1 MKHIKSYEQFLNEA
15 DSAKEIEDKIN
26 KMGEVSDDEKELEK
40 DMKAASKGATTPDEG
55 TKSEDDN
62 EAKKDKLA
70 DKAPKDEIKE
80 AAKNEDHEE
89 MDDEI
94 ANMSVSDML
103 GLLQDKDPKAYSDME
118 EYIKKNFTK
127 AAKEGNFFTT
137 MTA

>member
-1 MKHIKSYEQFLNEA
+1 MKHIKSYDQFLNEA
-15 DSAKEIEDKIN
+15 DTAKEIEKKIN

-40 DMKAASKGATTPDEG
+40 DMEAAKKGATTPDEG

-62 EAKKDKLA
+62 EAKGSV
-70 DKAPKDEIKE
+70 KE
-80 AAKNEDHEE
+80 AAKNEDHKE

-103 GLLQDKDPKAYSDME
+103 GLLQDKDPKAYADME
-118 EYIKKNFTK
+118 KYIKTNFSK

>member
-1 MKHIKSYEQFLNEA
+1 MKHIKSYETFLNEA
-15 DSAKEIEDKIN
+15 ADKAKEIEKKIN
-26 KMGEVSDDEKELEK
+26 KMGEVSDDEKEIEK
-40 DMKAASKGATTPDEG
+40 DMKAASEGPTKPEEG

-62 EAKKDKLA
+62 EAKDQAKGV
-70 DKAPKDEIKE
+70 KE

-89 MDDEI
+89 MGDEI

-103 GLLQDKDPKAYSDME
+103 GLLQDKDPKAYADME
-118 EYIKKNFTK
+118 KYIKTNFTK

>member
-15 DSAKEIEDKIN
+15 DTAKEIEDKIN

-40 DMKAASKGATTPDEG
+40 DMEAASKGATTPEEG

-62 EAKKDKLA
+62 KAKKKEKSDAEKH
-70 DKAPKDEIKE
+70 IGE

-89 MDDEI
+89 MGDEL
-94 ANMSVSDML
+94 ANMTISKML
-103 GLLQDKDPKAYSDME
+103 DTLEDKDPDAYKDME
-118 EYIKKNFTK
+118 AYIKKNFTK

>member
-1 MKHIKSYEQFLNEA
+1 MKHIKSYDQFLNEA
-15 DSAKEIEDKIN
+15 DTAKEIEKKIN

-40 DMKAASKGATTPDEG
+40 DMEASKKGATTPEEG

-62 EAKKDKLA
+62 EV
-70 DKAPKDEIKE
+70 KE

>member
-1 MKHIKSYEQFLNEA
+1 MKHIKSYDQFLNEA
-15 DSAKEIEDKIN
+15 DTAKEIEKKIN

-40 DMKAASKGATTPDEG
+40 DMEAAKKGATTPDEG

-62 EAKKDKLA
+62 EAK
-70 DKAPKDEIKE
+70 EVKE

-89 MDDEI
+89 MGDEI
-94 ANMSVSDML
+94 ANMTISKML
-103 GLLQDKDPKAYSDME
+103 DTLEDKDPDAYKDME
-118 EYIKKNFTK
+118 AYIKKNFTK

>member
-15 DSAKEIEDKIN
+15 DSAKEIEKKIN

-40 DMKAASKGATTPDEG
+40 DMEAASDGPTKPEEG
-55 TKSEDDN
+55 DKSEDDN
-62 EAKKDKLA
+62 EAKSV
-70 DKAPKDEIKE
+70 KE

-89 MDDEI
+89 FGDEI
-94 ANMSVSDML
+94 ANMTISKML
-103 GLLQDKDPKAYSDME
+103 DTLEDKDPKAYADIE
-118 EYIKKNFTK
+118 KYIKTNFSK

>member
-15 DSAKEIEDKIN
+15 DTAKEIEKKIN

-40 DMKAASKGATTPDEG
+40 DMKAASAGPTKPEEG
-55 TKSEDDN
+55 DKSEDDN
-62 EAKKDKLA
+62 EAKSV
-70 DKAPKDEIKE
+70 KE

-103 GLLQDKDPKAYSDME
+103 GLLQDKDPKAYADME
-118 EYIKKNFTK
+118 KYIKTNFSK

>member
-1 MKHIKSYEQFLNEA
+1 MKHIKSYDQFLTEA
-15 DSAKEIEDKIN
+15 ESAKEIEKKIN

-40 DMKAASKGATTPDEG
+40 DMEAASDGPTKPEEG
-55 TKSEDDN
+55 DKSEDDN
-62 EAKKDKLA
+62 EAKEGKLK

-103 GLLQDKDPKAYSDME
+103 GLLQDKDPKAYADME
-118 EYIKKNFTK
+118 KYIKTNFSK